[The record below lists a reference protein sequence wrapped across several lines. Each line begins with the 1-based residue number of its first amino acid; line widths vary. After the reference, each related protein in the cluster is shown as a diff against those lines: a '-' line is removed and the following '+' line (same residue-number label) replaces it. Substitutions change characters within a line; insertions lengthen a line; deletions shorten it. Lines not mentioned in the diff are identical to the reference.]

1 MKVSLCEFFI
11 LLFGKWIAVNSYSVQ
26 PSCSCYKL
34 VDPCLG
40 RYACCICSHSK
51 GVVCSICSIM
61 YQPAWSP
68 FHSMYVTVS
77 TLGVDT
83 VSDQVNSHQQ
93 KDYICRLNCHRS
105 SVGVRF
111 PSTLVWNI
119 NPLWFRWG
127 MDHLYCGK
135 CFSRPNTGRS
145 FFEETKADL
154 LSKYL
159 KVSPDKAGMYDYT

>member
-1 MKVSLCEFFI
+1 MLFWILSMFLCCTIVLLLKTHILFSLPSLHIPCQLLRNESLSLCEFFI

-40 RYACCICSHSK
+40 NACCICSHSK

-83 VSDQVNSHQQ
+83 VSGQVNSHQQ
-93 KDYICRLNCHRS
+93 KYYICRLNCHRS

-111 PSTLVWNI
+111 PSTLV
-119 NPLWFRWG
+119 
-127 MDHLYCGK
+127 
-135 CFSRPNTGRS
+135 
-145 FFEETKADL
+145 
-154 LSKYL
+154 
-159 KVSPDKAGMYDYT
+159 